1 MNIKNIRVLKFN
13 ESTKNGRIYRD
24 SSINLNDHVL
34 QEQLKNNCLFGEI
47 AFPEDRTTTI
57 DITKVSH
64 LVTAL
69 RKEEDG
75 LYANIEI
82 LHTVNGKLLEKI
94 VNPDNFR
101 TRGIGTVIY
110 DQKGNQIVEDY
121 QLITIDYTSNP
132 A

>member
-13 ESTKNGRIYRD
+13 EPTKNGRIYRE

-47 AFPEDRTTTI
+47 AFPEDRTTAI

-75 LYANIEI
+75 LYADIEI
-82 LHTVNGKLLEKI
+82 LPTVNGKLLEKI
-94 VNPDNFR
+94 ANPDNFR
-101 TRGIGTVIY
+101 TRGIGTVIH
-110 DQKGNQIVEDY
+110 DSEGNQIVEDY
-121 QLITIDYTSNP
+121 QLITIDYTNNP

>member
-13 ESTKNGRIYRD
+13 EPTKNGRIYRE

-47 AFPEDRTTTI
+47 AFPEDRTTAI

-75 LYANIEI
+75 LYADLEI
-82 LHTVNGKLLEKI
+82 LPTVNGKLLEKI

-101 TRGIGTVIY
+101 TRGIGTVIH
-110 DQKGNQIVEDY
+110 DSEGNQIVEDY
-121 QLITIDYTSNP
+121 QLITIDYTNNP

>member
-13 ESTKNGRIYRD
+13 EPTKNGRIYRE
-24 SSINLNDHVL
+24 SSINLNDGVL

-47 AFPEDRTTTI
+47 AFPEDRTTAI

-75 LYANIEI
+75 LYADIEI
-82 LHTVNGKLLEKI
+82 LPTVNGKLLEKI
-94 VNPDNFR
+94 VNPNNFR
-101 TRGIGTVIY
+101 TRGIGTVVH
-110 DQKGNQIVEDY
+110 DTKGNQIVEDY

>member
-13 ESTKNGRIYRD
+13 EPTKNGRIYRE

-47 AFPEDRTTTI
+47 AFPEDRTTAI

-75 LYANIEI
+75 LYADIEI
-82 LHTVNGKLLEKI
+82 LPTVNGKLLEKI
-94 VNPDNFR
+94 VNPNNFR
-101 TRGIGTVIY
+101 TRGIGTVVH
-110 DQKGNQIVEDY
+110 DPEGNQIVEDY
-121 QLITIDYTSNP
+121 QLITIDYTNNP

>member
-1 MNIKNIRVLKFN
+1 M
-13 ESTKNGRIYRD
+13 
-24 SSINLNDHVL
+24 NDHVL

-47 AFPEDRTTTI
+47 AFPEDRTTAI

-75 LYANIEI
+75 LYADIEI
-82 LHTVNGKLLEKI
+82 LHTASGKLLEKI

-101 TRGIGTVIY
+101 TRGIGTVIH
-110 DQKGNQIVEDY
+110 DSEGNQIVEDY
-121 QLITIDYTSNP
+121 QLITIDYTNNP

>member
-13 ESTKNGRIYRD
+13 EPTKNGRIYIE
-24 SSINLNDHVL
+24 SSINLNDRVL

-47 AFPEDRTTTI
+47 AFPEDRTTAI
-57 DITKVSH
+57 DCTKISH

-75 LYANIEI
+75 LYADIEI
-82 LHTVNGKLLEKI
+82 LSTVSGKLLEKN

-101 TRGIGTVIY
+101 TRGVGTVVR
-110 DQKGNQIVEDY
+110 DPEGNQIVKDY
-121 QLITIDYTSNP
+121 QLITIDYTNNP

>member
-1 MNIKNIRVLKFN
+1 MIIKNIRVLKFN
-13 ESTKNGRIYRD
+13 EPTKNGRIYRE
-24 SSINLNDHVL
+24 SSVNLNDHVL

-47 AFPEDRTTTI
+47 SFPKDRTTDI
-57 DITKVSH
+57 DMTKVSH

-75 LYANIEI
+75 LYADIEI
-82 LHTVNGKLLEKI
+82 LPTVNGKLLEKI

-101 TRGIGTVIY
+101 TRGIGTIVR
-110 DQKGNQIVEDY
+110 DPEGNRIVENY
-121 QLITIDYTSNP
+121 QLITIDYTNNP

>member
-13 ESTKNGRIYRD
+13 EPTKNGRIYRE

-47 AFPEDRTTTI
+47 AFPEDRTTAI

-75 LYANIEI
+75 LYADIEI
-82 LHTVNGKLLEKI
+82 LPTVNGKLLEKI
-94 VNPDNFR
+94 VNQNNFR
-101 TRGIGTVIY
+101 TRGIGAVVH
-110 DQKGNQIVEDY
+110 DSEGNQIVEDY
-121 QLITIDYTSNP
+121 QLITIDYTNNP

>member
-13 ESTKNGRIYRD
+13 EPTKNGRIYTE
-24 SSINLNDHVL
+24 SSINLNDRVL

-47 AFPEDRTTTI
+47 AFPEDRTTAI
-57 DITKVSH
+57 DGTKISH

-75 LYANIEI
+75 LYADIEI
-82 LHTVNGKLLEKI
+82 LSTVSGKLLEKN

-101 TRGIGTVIY
+101 TRGVGTVVR
-110 DQKGNQIVEDY
+110 DPEGNQIVKDY
-121 QLITIDYTSNP
+121 QLITIDYTNNP

>member
-13 ESTKNGRIYRD
+13 EPTKNGRIYRE

-47 AFPEDRTTTI
+47 AFPEDRTTAI

-75 LYANIEI
+75 LYADIEI
-82 LHTVNGKLLEKI
+82 LPTVNGKLLEKI

-101 TRGIGTVIY
+101 TRGTGTLVR
-110 DQKGNQIVEDY
+110 DPEGNQIVKDY
-121 QLITIDYTSNP
+121 QLITIDYTNNP

>member
-1 MNIKNIRVLKFN
+1 MIIKNIRVLKFN
-13 ESTKNGRIYRD
+13 EPTKNGRIYRE
-24 SSINLNDHVL
+24 SSVNLNDHVL

-47 AFPEDRTTTI
+47 AFPEDRTTAI
-57 DITKVSH
+57 DIAKVSH

-75 LYANIEI
+75 LYADIEI
-82 LHTVNGKLLEKI
+82 LPTVNGKLLEKI

-101 TRGIGTVIY
+101 TRGIGTVIH
-110 DQKGNQIVEDY
+110 DSEGNQIVEDY
-121 QLITIDYTSNP
+121 QLITIDYTNNP

>member
-1 MNIKNIRVLKFN
+1 MIIKNIRVLKFN
-13 ESTKNGRIYRD
+13 EPTKNGRIYRE
-24 SSINLNDHVL
+24 SSVNLNDHVL

-47 AFPEDRTTTI
+47 SFPKDRTTDI
-57 DITKVSH
+57 DMTKVSH

-75 LYANIEI
+75 LYADIEI
-82 LHTVNGKLLEKI
+82 LHTASGKLLEKI

-101 TRGIGTVIY
+101 TRGTGTLVC
-110 DQKGNQIVEDY
+110 DPEGNQIVKDY
-121 QLITIDYTSNP
+121 QLITIDYTNNP

>member
-13 ESTKNGRIYRD
+13 EPTKNGRIYRE

-47 AFPEDRTTTI
+47 AFPEDRTTAI

-75 LYANIEI
+75 LYADIEI
-82 LHTVNGKLLEKI
+82 LPTVNGKLLEKI
-94 VNPDNFR
+94 VNPNNFR
-101 TRGIGTVIY
+101 TRGIGAVVH
-110 DQKGNQIVEDY
+110 DPEGNQIVEDY
-121 QLITIDYTSNP
+121 QLITIDYTNNP

>member
-13 ESTKNGRIYRD
+13 EPTKNGRIYRE

-47 AFPEDRTTTI
+47 AFPEDRTTAI

-75 LYANIEI
+75 LYADIEI
-82 LHTVNGKLLEKI
+82 LPTVNGKLLEKI

-101 TRGIGTVIY
+101 TRGIGTVIH
-110 DQKGNQIVEDY
+110 DSEGNQIVEDY
-121 QLITIDYTSNP
+121 QLITIDYTNNP